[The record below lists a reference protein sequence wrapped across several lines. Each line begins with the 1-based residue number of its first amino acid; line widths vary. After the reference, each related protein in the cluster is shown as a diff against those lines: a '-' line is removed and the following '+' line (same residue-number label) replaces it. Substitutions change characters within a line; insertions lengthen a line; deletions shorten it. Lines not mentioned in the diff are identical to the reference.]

1 MTLRQYLAIM
11 MFGTLLCF
19 AAWVFVLVNVDP
31 FHANITSFVFFYAT
45 LFFTLIGA
53 LSLGVFALY
62 YTFSRTEEP
71 LFRYVQKSFRDAF
84 LLSLLVIG
92 LLYLQGKGWL
102 TIWNASMFIILIL
115 VASIFVMTMRDA
127 RQYRR

>member
-31 FHANITSFVFFYAT
+31 FHANTVSFVFFYAT

-62 YTFSRTEEP
+62 HTFSRTEEP

-102 TIWNASMFIILIL
+102 TMWNASMFIILIL